1 MIIIIIIAIFA
12 ILVSILL
19 FSIYL
24 ENKEIRTEKETLKTL
39 EKINGETPVTL
50 KVRNFKLYYEVPSYN
65 LRGKFK
71 EVQLD
76 NVITND
82 YYPEL
87 RQVKIKTQET
97 LDQYKKTIKTVQD
110 LLEYRKSELE
120 DYKKEMNRFEGN
132 FD

>member
-1 MIIIIIIAIFA
+1 MIIIIIIAIFS

-24 ENKEIRTEKETLKTL
+24 ENKEIQTEKKTLKTL
-39 EKINGETPVTL
+39 EKINGDTPVTL
-50 KVRNFKLYYEVPSYN
+50 KVRKFKLYYEVPSHN
-65 LRGKFK
+65 LKGKFK

-76 NVITND
+76 KLIVND
-82 YYPEL
+82 YPEL
-87 RQVKIKTQET
+87 KQVKIETQET

-120 DYKKEMNRFEGN
+120 DYKKEMSRFKGN

>member
-39 EKINGETPVTL
+39 EKINGDTPVTL
-50 KVRNFKLYYEVPSYN
+50 KVRKFKLYYEVPSHN
-65 LRGKFK
+65 LKGKFK

-76 NVITND
+76 NVITNN
-82 YYPEL
+82 YPEL
-87 RQVKIKTQET
+87 TQVKIKSQDI
-97 LDQYKKTIKTVQD
+97 LDQYKKTIKTVKD
-110 LLEYRKSELE
+110 LLEYRKLELE
-120 DYKKEMNRFEGN
+120 DYKKEINKFEGN